1 MRQAQKTLGIT
12 GWKNSGKTT
21 LVEKLVAN
29 LVARGYRIATIKHA
43 HHAFDIDHQARDS
56 WRHRNAGASEVAI
69 VSSKRW
75 AIIHELEHE
84 QEPPFLD
91 VLAKLAPCDLV
102 IVEGYKREGHVKIE
116 VRRKGANG
124 DAPLAP
130 MDPAIIAIV
139 SEQILEGEKLPVFQ
153 IDEIDKI
160 AAFVMERFFEL
171 EF

>member
-1 MRQAQKTLGIT
+1 
-12 GWKNSGKTT
+12 
-21 LVEKLVAN
+21 
-29 LVARGYRIATIKHA
+29 
-43 HHAFDIDHQARDS
+43 
-56 WRHRNAGASEVAI
+56 VAI

-102 IVEGYKREGHVKIE
+102 IVEGYKHEGHVKIE